1 MAEPDDFDARLRDS
15 LLAFGRRADRGFDA
29 SAIAAGAVAARRRP
43 VAAVVL
49 DRTWLG
55 LGVPTYLP
63 IVLLLALLLTLLASA
78 TISGGLRG
86 LLPGPGELIVF
97 TTADITREP
106 APSGMSPVRG
116 WLSATDR
123 TISAVRAHGGTPTT
137 LGEVPGDP
145 EPEVRLERD
154 VVARV
159 GPEPVWSPDGTKI
172 AFRLTDMGGPIYVM
186 DRNGGHLR
194 MVAQTA
200 GSAPYSEW
208 LRISN
213 IAWSP
218 DGTRI
223 AFITP
228 HVSPF
233 YTPTNG
239 LLAVLDPNTGVVSNV
254 GGGDVETPASGSL
267 AWSPDGSRIAFARNL
282 GLGGGLDHISSD
294 IFIIGADGTGER
306 QLRAGDGRVTHIGPM
321 TWSPDGTEIAYE
333 EEDIPGAAIHWY
345 VIRDDGSMRRE
356 IDREQME
363 GCCIHSA
370 YGGWL
375 TWSPDGSL
383 IAAPDRVMAAD
394 GSGEVFALDGLTIDW
409 SPDGSQLVYS
419 APGPHLVL
427 DSDVRRPAIYI
438 VNADG
443 TGATWLADGD
453 YPTWSP

>member
-1 MAEPDDFDARLRDS
+1 MPA
-15 LLAFGRRADRGFDA
+15 
-29 SAIAAGAVAARRRP
+29 
-43 VAAVVL
+43 
-49 DRTWLG
+49 
-55 LGVPTYLP
+55 YLP
-63 IVLLLALLLTLLASA
+63 IVLSLALLITLLASA
-78 TISGGLRG
+78 TISGGLWG
-86 LLPGPGELIVF
+86 LLPKPGELIVF
-97 TTADITREP
+97 MTADITREP
-106 APSGMSPVRG
+106 APSGMSLVRN

-123 TISAVRAHGGTPTT
+123 TISTIPTGGGTPTT

-145 EPEVRLERD
+145 LTEVELERD
-154 VVARV
+154 IVARI
-159 GPEPVWSPDGTKI
+159 GPQPVWSPDGTRI
-172 AFRLTDMGGPIYVM
+172 AFQLSDTGGPIYVM
-186 DRNGGHLR
+186 DRNGSHLR
-194 MVAQTA
+194 RVAGTV
-200 GSAPYSEW
+200 GSAPYSER

-213 IAWSP
+213 LAWSP

-233 YTPTNG
+233 YTLTNG
-239 LLAVLDPNTGVVSNV
+239 RLAVLDLNTGVVSNL
-254 GGGDVETPASGSL
+254 GGGEVDTPASGSL
-267 AWSPDGSRIAFARNL
+267 TWSPDGTRIAFARTL
-282 GLGGGLDHISSD
+282 GLGGGLDQISSD
-294 IFIIGADGTGER
+294 IFIIGANGTDER
-306 QLRAGDGRVTHIGPM
+306 QLHAGDGRVTHIGPM

-443 TGATWLADGD
+443 TGTTWLADGD
-453 YPTWSP
+453 YPAWSP